1 MKHAKL
7 FIAIA
12 ALILLTS
19 GFLYSQDMMPPKPLE
34 NEFFDAMV
42 GNSSGENLINGKI
55 HKENVEIKWDINH
68 QFIVINYSSQN
79 KDNAEDIY
87 QGLGIYGIDASGKVK
102 TWWFDVW
109 GAGNASAGEGTI
121 SGDKMQITENSPFYH
136 SDNTYEFRDKM
147 MIVTR
152 KGHYKTQDGKEIPF
166 EDVSKFTR
174 NK

>member
-1 MKHAKL
+1 M
-7 FIAIA
+7 
-12 ALILLTS
+12 
-19 GFLYSQDMMPPKPLE
+19 
-34 NEFFDAMV
+34 
-42 GNSSGENLINGKI
+42 
-55 HKENVEIKWDINH
+55 EIKWDINH

-79 KDNAEDIY
+79 KDNDEDIY

-136 SDNTYEFRDKM
+136 SDNTYECKDKM

-166 EDVSKFTR
+166 EGVSKFTR